1 MTAERGSKKLPTM
14 CEHGELP
21 IEITQEMIAAG
32 AEVLRERCDVAPY
45 WSKHVAREV
54 FEVMARSMKLSF
66 SLAPKLTSG
75 GYETSE

>member
-1 MTAERGSKKLPTM
+1 MAGERD
-14 CEHGELP
+14 ELP
-21 IEITQEMIAAG
+21 IEITQEMIDAG

-66 SLAPKLTSG
+66 SLAPRLTSCG
-75 GYETSE
+75 PETPE